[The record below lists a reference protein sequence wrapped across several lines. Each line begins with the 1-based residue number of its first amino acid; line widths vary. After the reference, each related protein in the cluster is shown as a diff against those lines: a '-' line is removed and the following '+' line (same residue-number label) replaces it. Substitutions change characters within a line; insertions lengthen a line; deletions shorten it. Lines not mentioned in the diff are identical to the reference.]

1 MKVIALMIVRNE
13 EACLPRCLEYLD
25 EQGLRAA
32 VIDNESTDRT
42 ADILAAYTPRVV
54 LRVEKAP
61 FHGTFAWNDLLQ
73 QAERMRAHLTADWF
87 HLNSPDEIMGST
99 RKGERLLDAIQRID
113 QAGYDV
119 INYEEFVFLPT
130 DQRIL
135 AEGRA
140 FDRLIRH
147 YYFYAPAPR
156 RQMRSWKN
164 RPGRSN
170 LASGGHHV
178 EGAGLR
184 LYPENLVLRHFIALS
199 ADQFRK
205 KYAHRIFPAEEL
217 ARGWHANR
225 TNIDF
230 KRIRLPARQLLK
242 ELGTDDLSTLDRS
255 DPWTCHFWERP
266 EARAPGLWEGLRLRL
281 GWGPH
286 RSPVRDP

>member
-1 MKVIALMIVRNE
+1 MKIIALMIVRNE
-13 EACLPRCLEYLD
+13 EACLPRCLEYLG

-42 ADILAAYTPRVV
+42 ADILAAFSPQVV
-54 LRVEKAP
+54 LRVEQWP
-61 FHGTFAWNDLLQ
+61 FHGIFAWNDLLQ

-99 RKGERLLDAIQRID
+99 RKGESLRDAIQRVD

-130 DQRIL
+130 DQEIL
-135 AEGRA
+135 AEGPD

-164 RPGRSN
+164 RPGRTN
-170 LASGGHHV
+170 LASGGHQL

-184 LYPENLVLRHFIALS
+184 LYPENLVMRHFIALS
-199 ADQFRK
+199 ADQFRR

-225 TNIDF
+225 TNIDIN
-230 KRIRLPARQLLK
+230 RIRLPARHLLK
-242 ELGTDDLSTLDRS
+242 EWAVDDPSTLDRS

-266 EARAPGLWEGLRLRL
+266 KIQAPGMLESIRSRL
-281 GWGPH
+281 GAGM
-286 RSPVRDP
+286 RR